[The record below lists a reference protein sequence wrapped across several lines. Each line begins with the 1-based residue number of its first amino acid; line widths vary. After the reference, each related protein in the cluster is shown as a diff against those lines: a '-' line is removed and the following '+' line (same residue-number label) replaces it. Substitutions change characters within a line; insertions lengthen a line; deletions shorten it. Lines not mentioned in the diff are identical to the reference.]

1 MKSIQEQLEI
11 VYSLIGNS
19 HKIDIKEDGFMSRG
33 FVIDNGNLIFK
44 FPRNKDVDYK
54 TEIDNLNLINSLD
67 LGINLQKVVYV
78 SNDNSYLGIKGVL
91 GKSLEEIKLDKNQ
104 KCEVG
109 KQLGEF
115 LKKLHNTKINTE
127 VIYTLKSEIEAWQNR
142 VVFVND
148 FITKTF
154 SEKEQKTIYKLMFEY
169 MPSRLKELG
178 EILVYS
184 HGDLGDGNIFVDN
197 AGKVGIIDFSESGLL
212 DEAADFM
219 DIDSDEIRQEMLN
232 VYGANNTLREKVE
245 IRMDIRPFI
254 VLKPYLTRNN
264 GQVINELIN
273 KIRKILN
280 KYENLLID

>member
-33 FVIDNGNLIFK
+33 FVVDKGNLIFK
-44 FPRNKDVDYK
+44 FPRNKDVNYK
-54 TEIDNLNLINSLD
+54 TEIDNLNFINSLD
-67 LGINLQKVVYV
+67 LGVNLQKVVYV
-78 SNDNSYLGIKGVL
+78 SKDNSYLGIKGVL

-154 SEKEQKTIYKLMFEY
+154 SEKEQKAIHKLMFEY
-169 MPSRLKELG
+169 MPRRLKELG
-178 EILVYS
+178 ENLVFS

-219 DIDSDEIRQEMLN
+219 DISSNQIREEMLN
-232 VYGANNTLREKVE
+232 IYGVNNVLREKVE
-245 IRMDIRPFI
+245 IRVDIRPLI
-254 VLKPYLTRNN
+254 VLKPYLTRTNK
-264 GQVINELIN
+264 QIIDELVA
-273 KIRKILN
+273 KIRKTLN
-280 KYENLLID
+280 KYENLLLN